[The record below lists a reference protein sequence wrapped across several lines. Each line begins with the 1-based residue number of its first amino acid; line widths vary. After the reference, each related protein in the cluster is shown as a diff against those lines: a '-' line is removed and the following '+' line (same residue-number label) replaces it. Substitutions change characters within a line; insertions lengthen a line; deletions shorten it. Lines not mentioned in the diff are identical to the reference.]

1 MLAEGGANVIM
12 RLSGRKLK
20 KIDFACRSTAK
31 NRPKNAFFF
40 DFSKNAPDHLYISKK
55 HVECVQDIRNAYFR
69 PYIGHMSTY
78 NNFEKMMIFDPK
90 RRF

>member
-12 RLSGRKLK
+12 RLSGQKLK

-31 NRPKNAFFF
+31 NKQKKYICF
-40 DFSKNAPDHLYISKK
+40 DFSKNTPNHLYMSKK
-55 HVECVQDIRNAYFR
+55 HVECVQDIPNAYFR